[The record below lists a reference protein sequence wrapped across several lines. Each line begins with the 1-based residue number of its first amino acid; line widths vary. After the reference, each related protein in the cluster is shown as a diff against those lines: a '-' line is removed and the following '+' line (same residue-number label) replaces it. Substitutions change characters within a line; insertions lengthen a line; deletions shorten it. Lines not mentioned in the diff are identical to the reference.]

1 MTSDHATTSDH
12 AADIGHDPADIDK
25 HVRVYI
31 TVFVALMALTL
42 ITVAVSYL
50 DLATPMAITV
60 ALFIAIVK
68 GALVAGYFMHLI
80 SEKKLIYAVLM
91 LTVVFFAALM
101 ALPVL
106 TVSDGYWI
114 H

>member
-1 MTSDHATTSDH
+1 MTSEHAADIDTSDHAV
-12 AADIGHDPADIDK
+12 DIDK

-50 DLATPMAITV
+50 DLSPAMAIPV
-60 ALFIAIVK
+60 ALFIATVK
-68 GALVAGYFMHLI
+68 GSLVAGYFMHLI
-80 SEKKLIYAVLM
+80 SEKKLIYAVLI
-91 LTVVFFAALM
+91 LTAAFFAALL
-101 ALPVL
+101 ALPAI
-106 TVSDGYWI
+106 TVSNGYWI